1 MALAPGTNLGPYEI
15 LSLLGTGGMGEVYR
29 ARDPRL
35 GRDVA
40 IKISAE
46 KFNERFEREA
56 KVVAS
61 LNHPNIC
68 ALYDI
73 GPNYIVMELVEGESP
88 KGPLQLEEA
97 LEICRQIGYALEAA
111 HEKGIVHRDLKPAN
125 IKVTPS
131 GTVKVLDFGLAKI
144 NPLTPASGSNPE
156 ESPTI
161 SMHATQAGMILGTA
175 GYMAPEQAKGKS
187 ADKRADIWAFGVIL
201 HELLTGQRL
210 FLGETVTD
218 TLAAVVLTE
227 PKLADTPVQVRRLL
241 KRCLEK
247 DPQKRLRDIGDA
259 MALLEE
265 APPEAPA
272 TLAAPPPKSLL
283 ARLAWPVALGISL
296 LAAATLAF
304 IHFRETPPVAETVRF
319 RDALPE
325 NGSFT
330 ITGVSALSPDGR
342 KLAFSAAGAD
352 GVPRIWLRSMDSLT
366 AQPLPGSETAPV
378 VIALFWS
385 PDSRYVG
392 FQGEGKLKK
401 IDTAGGPALV
411 LCDVASGNVGGGSW
425 SKDGVILFAQAGRMM
440 RVSAS
445 GGTPSPVTATSGRGE
460 GVAYPWFLP
469 DGQHFLYYR
478 VSTKPDSTGLYVGSL
493 SVKPEEQSSQRLMPL
508 DHQPMYV
515 PSPDSGPGHVVFLR
529 QDTLLAQPFDAKRL
543 QLAGEAVPIATLVA
557 SIQDLGFYSVSENGT
572 LAYRTGSS
580 NGAELQLSWFDR
592 QGKGTLTPV
601 EPARSSTVKVSP
613 DGKRAAVVRQAQGST
628 DIWVLDLLNGAS
640 NRFTFDPG
648 PDGNPV
654 WSPDGSQ
661 IAWQSRRDNAWGI
674 YRKASNGSGNDEPLF
689 KAAQFSGMNLTDWSR
704 DGRFILFQATA
715 TGDGQKTKTDVYALP
730 MSAGASAERKLIPL
744 VQTPAVELGAYVSPD
759 DRWVAYLSD
768 ESGKQELYVQAFA
781 PGAKSGA
788 PSASGKWMVS
798 KNGSAGMARWRNDG
812 KELVYLGTD
821 GAVMS
826 VDVTADTA
834 FHASLPKVLFQLPR
848 TVLAMSNTPGAISD
862 ATRDLQRFLI
872 TVPAQA
878 NVRPEFTVVLNWP
891 AALKH

>member
-1 MALAPGTNLGPYEI
+1 MPLAPGTQLGPYEI
-15 LSLLGTGGMGEVYR
+15 LSQLGAGGMGEVYR

-40 IKISAE
+40 IKVSAE

-68 ALYDI
+68 ALYDV

-88 KGPLQLEEA
+88 KGPMPLDEA
-97 LEICRQIGYALEAA
+97 MEICRQIALALEAA
-111 HEKGIVHRDLKPAN
+111 HERGIVHRDLKPAN

-144 NPLTPASGSNPE
+144 NPLTPASGGSNPE

-187 ADKRADIWAFGVIL
+187 ADKRADIWAFGVVL

-210 FLGETVTD
+210 FMGETVTD
-218 TLAAVVLTE
+218 TLAAVVLTQ
-227 PKLADTPVQVRRLL
+227 PKLEDVPSQVRRML

-265 APPEAPA
+265 PPAAQQALPAPA
-272 TLAAPPPKSLL
+272 PSTSRLGRLGWIAAGM
-283 ARLAWPVALGISL
+283 AL
-296 LAAATLAF
+296 LAAGALAF
-304 IHFRETPPVAETVRF
+304 IHFRETPPVADTVRF

-325 NGSFT
+325 NGNFT

-352 GVPRIWLRSMDSLT
+352 GVPRVWLRSMDSLA
-366 AQPLPGSETAPV
+366 AQPLPGSETGPV
-378 VIALFWS
+378 LIALFWS

-392 FQGEGKLKK
+392 FQAEGKLKK
-401 IDTAGGPALV
+401 IDTAGGPAV
-411 LCDVASGNVGGGSW
+411 TLCDVTGGNVAGASW
-425 SKDGVILFAQAGRMM
+425 SNDGVILFAQGGLLT

-445 GGTPSPVTATSGRGE
+445 GGTPSPVTARSGARGE

-478 VSTKPDSTGLYVGSL
+478 VSAKPDATGMYTGSL
-493 SVKPEEQSSQRLMPL
+493 SVKPEEQSTQRLMPL
-508 DHQPMYV
+508 EHQPMYV
-515 PSPDSGPGHVVFLR
+515 PASAGGPGHVVFLR

-543 QLAGEAVPIATLVA
+543 QLAGEAVPIATQVA

-601 EPARSSTVKVSP
+601 EPARSSTVKISP
-613 DGKRAAVVRQAQGST
+613 DGKRAAVLRNAGQKN
-628 DIWVLDLLNGAS
+628 DIWVVDLSTGGS
-640 NRFTFDPG
+640 SRFTFDSAQHL
-648 PDGNPV
+648 NPV
-654 WSPDGSQ
+654 WSPDGNQ
-661 IAWQSRRDNAWGI
+661 IAWLTRTDGAWEVN
-674 YRKASNGSGNDEPLF
+674 RKASNGSGNDESVF
-689 KAAQFSGMNLTDWSR
+689 KATNFSSMNLTEWSR
-704 DGRFILFQATA
+704 DGRFILFQATPS
-715 TGDGQKTKTDVYALP
+715 GGQTKTDVFALP
-730 MSAGASAERKLIPL
+730 MGPGTSADRQPI
-744 VQTPAVELGAYVSPD
+744 VVIQTPASELGAYLSPD
-759 DRWVAYLSD
+759 NRWIAYLSD
-768 ESGKQELYVQAFA
+768 ESGKQELYVQAFG
-781 PGAKSGA
+781 PGAKPGA
-788 PSASGKWMVS
+788 SPVSGKWMAS

-812 KELVYLGTD
+812 KELVYLAPD
-821 GAVMS
+821 GSLMS

-834 FHASLPKVLFQLPR
+834 FHGSLPKALFQFPR
-848 TVLAMSNTPGAISD
+848 SVLAMTNTPGAISD

-872 TVPAQA
+872 TVPAQV
-878 NVRPEFTVVLNWP
+878 NVRPEFTMVLNWQ

>member
-1 MALAPGTNLGPYEI
+1 
-15 LSLLGTGGMGEVYR
+15 MGEVYR

-40 IKISAE
+40 IKVSAE

-68 ALYDI
+68 ALYDV
-73 GPNYIVMELVEGESP
+73 GPNYIVMELVEGEEP
-88 KGPLQLEEA
+88 KGPMPLDEA
-97 LEICRQIGYALEAA
+97 LQICRQIAAALEAA

-125 IKVTPS
+125 IKVTPT

-144 NPLTPASGSNPE
+144 NSLTPASGNPE

-175 GYMAPEQAKGKS
+175 GYMAPEQAKGKP
-187 ADKRADIWAFGVIL
+187 ADKRADIWAFGVVM

-218 TLAAVVLTE
+218 TLAAVVLSE
-227 PKLADTPVQVRRLL
+227 PKLADAPSQVRRLL

-265 APPEAPA
+265 APAE
-272 TLAAPPPKSLL
+272 TLAAPAVVAPSPSRSGK
-283 ARLAWPVALGISL
+283 LAWVVAALGL
-296 LAAATLAF
+296 LAAAALAF
-304 IHFRETPPVAETVRF
+304 VHFREAAPVAETVRF

-330 ITGVSALSPDGR
+330 ITGISALSPDGR

-352 GVPRIWLRSMDSLT
+352 GVPRVWLRSMDSLV

-378 VIALFWS
+378 LIVLFWS
-385 PDSRYVG
+385 PDSRYIG
-392 FQGEGKLKK
+392 FQGDGKLKK
-401 IDTAGGPALV
+401 IDTAGGPALA
-411 LCDVASGNVGGGSW
+411 LCDVPNASVGGGSW
-425 SKDGVILFAQAGRMM
+425 SKDGVILFAQSGRLM

-445 GGTPSPVTATSGRGE
+445 GGTPAPVTAPTGRGE

-478 VSTKPDSTGLYVGSL
+478 VAAKPDSTGMYVGNL
-493 SVKPEEQSSQRLMPL
+493 SAKPEEQSSQRLMPL
-508 DHQPMYV
+508 EHQPMYV
-515 PSPDSGPGHVVFLR
+515 PASDSGPGHVVFLR

-543 QLAGEAVPIATLVA
+543 QLAGEAVPIATQVA

-580 NGAELQLSWFDR
+580 NGADLQLSWFDR

-601 EPARSSTVKVSP
+601 EPARSSTVKLSP
-613 DGKRAAVVRQAQGST
+613 DGKRAAVVHQAQGST
-628 DIWVLDLLNGAS
+628 DIWVLDLSTGAS

-661 IAWQSRRDNAWGI
+661 IAWQSRRDNVWGI
-674 YRKASNGSGNDEPLF
+674 YRKASNGSGNDELIF
-689 KAAQFSGMNLTDWSR
+689 KGANLGSMNLTDWSR
-704 DGRFILFQATA
+704 DGRFILLQATA
-715 TGDGQKTKTDVYALP
+715 TGDGRQTKSDVYALP
-730 MSAGASAERKLIPL
+730 MGAGTSADRKLIPL
-744 VQTPAVELGAYVSPD
+744 IQTPAVELGAYLSPD

-781 PGAKSGA
+781 PGAKPGT

-812 KELVYLGTD
+812 KELIYLGTD

-834 FHASLPKVLFQLPR
+834 FHASLPRLLFQFPR
-848 TVLAMSNTPGAISD
+848 NVLAMTNTPGAISD
-862 ATRDLQRFLI
+862 VTRDLQRFLI
-872 TVPAQA
+872 TVPAQV
-878 NVRPEFTVVLNWP
+878 NIRPEFTMVLNWQ
-891 AALKH
+891 AALQR

>member
-1 MALAPGTNLGPYEI
+1 MPLAPGTQLGPYEI
-15 LSLLGTGGMGEVYR
+15 LSQLGAGGMGEVYR

-40 IKISAE
+40 IKVSAE

-68 ALYDI
+68 ALYDV

-88 KGPLQLEEA
+88 KGPMPLDEA
-97 LEICRQIGYALEAA
+97 LEICRQIALALEAA
-111 HEKGIVHRDLKPAN
+111 HERGIVHRDLKPAN
-125 IKVTPS
+125 IKVTPA

-144 NPLTPASGSNPE
+144 NPLTPASGGNPE

-187 ADKRADIWAFGVIL
+187 ADKRADIWAFGVVV

-210 FLGETVTD
+210 FMGETVTD
-218 TLAAVVLTE
+218 TLAAVVLTQ
-227 PKLADTPVQVRRLL
+227 PKLEDVPSQVRRML

-265 APPEAPA
+265 PA
-272 TLAAPPPKSLL
+272 AEVLAQPVAVAPPPSKVGKLG
-283 ARLAWPVALGISL
+283 WVAAAVAL
-296 LAAATLAF
+296 LAAGALAF
-304 IHFRETPPVAETVRF
+304 IHFREIPPVAETVRF

-342 KLAFSAAGAD
+342 KLAFSAAGTD
-352 GVPRIWLRSMDSLT
+352 GVPRVWLRSMDSLV

-378 VIALFWS
+378 LIALFWS
-385 PDSRYVG
+385 PDSRYIA
-392 FQGEGKLKK
+392 FQHEGKLKK
-401 IDTAGGPALV
+401 IDTAGGPAV
-411 LCDVASGNVGGGSW
+411 ALCDVTGGNVGGGSW
-425 SKDGVILFAQAGRMM
+425 SKDGVILFPMGGRLM

-445 GGTPSPVTATSGRGE
+445 GGTPSPVTAPSGRGE
-460 GVAYPWFLP
+460 GVGYPWFLP
-469 DGQHFLYYR
+469 DGQHFLYYK
-478 VSTKPDSTGLYVGSL
+478 VSSKPDSTGLYVASL
-493 SVKPEEQSSQRLMPL
+493 SVKAEEQSSQRLMPL

-515 PSPDSGPGHVVFLR
+515 PPSGSGLGYIVFLR

-543 QLAGEAVPIATLVA
+543 QLEGEAVPIATTVA
-557 SIQDLGFYSVSENGT
+557 SIQDLGFYTVSESGA
-572 LAYRTGSS
+572 LAYRTGST
-580 NGAELQLSWFDR
+580 NGGDLQLSWFDR

-601 EPARSSTVKVSP
+601 EPARSGTVKISP
-613 DGKRAAVVRQAQGST
+613 DGKRAAVLRSEGQKN
-628 DIWVLDLLNGAS
+628 DIWVVDLSTGGS
-640 NRFTFDPG
+640 NRFTFDSAQH
-648 PDGNPV
+648 GNPV

-674 YRKASNGSGNDEPLF
+674 YRKASNGSGNDELLF
-689 KAAQFSGMNLTDWSR
+689 KATNFSSMNLTDWSR
-704 DGRFILFQATA
+704 DGRFVLFQATPN
-715 TGDGQKTKTDVYALP
+715 GGQTKTDVFALP
-730 MSAGASAERKLIPL
+730 MGPGASADRQPIA
-744 VQTPAVELGAYVSPD
+744 VIQTPASELGAYLSPD

-768 ESGKQELYVQAFA
+768 ETGKQELYVQAFG
-781 PGAKSGA
+781 PGAKPGA
-788 PSASGKWMVS
+788 PSMSGKWMVS

-834 FHASLPKVLFQLPR
+834 FHASLPKLLFQMPR
-848 TVLAMSNTPGAISD
+848 SVLAMTNTPGAISD

-878 NVRPEFTVVLNWP
+878 NVRPEFTMVLNWQ

>member
-1 MALAPGTNLGPYEI
+1 MRLAPGTLLGPYEI
-15 LSLLGTGGMGEVYR
+15 LSQLGAGGMGEVYR

-68 ALYDI
+68 ALYDV

-88 KGPLQLEEA
+88 KGPMPLDEA
-97 LEICRQIGYALEAA
+97 LEICRQIALALEAA
-111 HEKGIVHRDLKPAN
+111 HDRGIVHRDLKPAN
-125 IKVTPS
+125 IKVTPA
-131 GTVKVLDFGLAKI
+131 GIVKVLDFGLAKI
-144 NPLTPASGSNPE
+144 NALTPASGNPE

-187 ADKRADIWAFGVIL
+187 ADKRADIWAFGVVL

-210 FLGETVTD
+210 FMGETVTD
-218 TLAAVVLTE
+218 TLAAVVLTQ
-227 PKLADTPVQVRRLL
+227 PKLEDVPSQVRRIL

-259 MALLEE
+259 MPLLEDE
-265 APPEAPA
+265 APPPSVAA
-272 TLAAPPPKSLL
+272 IAPPPSRIGK
-283 ARLAWPVALGISL
+283 LAWVVAAVGL
-296 LAAATLAF
+296 LAAAALAF

-352 GVPRIWLRSMDSLT
+352 GVPRVWLRSMDSLT
-366 AQPLPGSETAPV
+366 AQPLPGSETVPV
-378 VIALFWS
+378 LIVLFWS
-385 PDSRYVG
+385 PDSRYIG

-401 IDTAGGPALV
+401 IDTAGGPALA
-411 LCDVASGNVGGGSW
+411 LCDVPAGNNIGGASW
-425 SKDGVILFAQAGRMM
+425 SKDGVILFAQGGRLM

-445 GGTPSPVTATSGRGE
+445 GGTPSPVTVASGRGE

-478 VSTKPDSTGLYVGSL
+478 VSTKPDSTGMYVGSL
-493 SVKPEEQSSQRLMPL
+493 GAKPEEQNSQRLMPL
-508 DHQPMYV
+508 EHQPMYV
-515 PSPDSGPGHVVFLR
+515 PASDSRGDSGPGHIVFLR

-543 QLAGEAVPIATLVA
+543 QLAGEAVPIATQVA
-557 SIQDLGFYSVSENGT
+557 SIQDLGFYSVSENGV
-572 LAYRTGSS
+572 LGYRTGST
-580 NGAELQLSWFDR
+580 NGMQLQLSWFDR

-601 EPARSSTVKVSP
+601 EPARSSTVKISP
-613 DGKRAAVVRQAQGST
+613 DGKRAAVLRNEGQKN
-628 DIWVLDLLNGAS
+628 DIWVVDLATGGS
-640 NRFTFDPG
+640 NRLTFDSAQH
-648 PDGNPV
+648 GNPV

-661 IAWQSRRDNAWGI
+661 IAWQSRKEGGWEV
-674 YRKASNGSGNDEPLF
+674 YRKASNGSGNDELLF
-689 KAAQFSGMNLTDWSR
+689 KATNFSSMNFTDWSR
-704 DGRFILFQATA
+704 DGRFIFFQATP
-715 TGDGQKTKTDVYALP
+715 TGGQTKTDVFALP
-730 MSAGASAERKLIPL
+730 MGPGTSADRKPIA
-744 VQTPAVELGAYVSPD
+744 VIQTPASELGAYLSPD
-759 DRWVAYLSD
+759 DRWIAYLSD
-768 ESGKQELYVQAFA
+768 ESGKQELYVQAFGLGA
-781 PGAKSGA
+781 KPGAA
-788 PSASGKWMVS
+788 AASGKWMVS

-812 KELVYLGTD
+812 KELVYLSTD

-834 FHASLPKVLFQLPR
+834 FHASLPKMLFQFPR
-848 TVLAMSNTPGAISD
+848 SVLAMTNTPGAISD

-872 TVPAQA
+872 TVPAQV
-878 NVRPEFTVVLNWP
+878 NVRPEFTMVLNWQ

>member
-1 MALAPGTNLGPYEI
+1 MPLAPGTNLGPYEI
-15 LSLLGTGGMGEVYR
+15 LSQLGAGGMGEVYR

-40 IKISAE
+40 IKVSAQ

-73 GPNYIVMELVEGESP
+73 GPNYIVMELVEGEEP
-88 KGPLQLEEA
+88 KGPMPLDEA
-97 LEICRQIGYALEAA
+97 LQICRQIAAALEAA

-125 IKVTPS
+125 IKVTPT

-144 NPLTPASGSNPE
+144 NSLTPASGNPE

-175 GYMAPEQAKGKS
+175 GYMAPEQAKGKP
-187 ADKRADIWAFGVIL
+187 ADKRADIWAFGVVM

-210 FLGETVTD
+210 FMGETVTD
-218 TLAAVVLTE
+218 TLAAVVLSE
-227 PKLADTPVQVRRLL
+227 PKLADAPSQVRRLL
-241 KRCLEK
+241 KNCLEK

-259 MALLEE
+259 MTLLEE
-265 APPEAPA
+265 APAGAPA
-272 TLAAPPPKSLL
+272 TPAAIAPSQSRLGKLAWMIAGLGILAAG
-283 ARLAWPVALGISL
+283 A
-296 LAAATLAF
+296 LAF
-304 IHFRETPPVAETVRF
+304 VHFRETPPVAETVRF

-352 GVPRIWLRSMDSLT
+352 GVPRIWLRSMDSLV

-385 PDSRYVG
+385 PDSRYIG

-401 IDTAGGPALV
+401 IDTAGGPSLV
-411 LCDVASGNVGGGSW
+411 LCDAPNGNVAGGSW
-425 SKDGVILFAQAGRMM
+425 SKDGVILFGLGGRLL

-445 GGTPSPVTATSGRGE
+445 GGTPSPVTGPSGRGE

-469 DGQHFLYYR
+469 DGQHFLYLR
-478 VSTKPDSTGLYVGSL
+478 GSAKPDSTGMYVGSL
-493 SVKPEEQSSQRLMPL
+493 SVKPEEQNSQRLMPL
-508 DHQPMYV
+508 DHQPMFV

-543 QLAGEAVPIATLVA
+543 QLTGEAVPIATQVA

-580 NGAELQLSWFDR
+580 NGADLQLSWFDR

-601 EPARSSTVKVSP
+601 EPARSSTVKLSP
-613 DGKRAAVVRQAQGST
+613 DGKRAAVVHQAQGST
-628 DIWVLDLLNGAS
+628 DIWVLDLSTGAS

-674 YRKASNGSGNDEPLF
+674 YRKASNGSGNDELIF
-689 KAAQFSGMNLTDWSR
+689 KGADLGSMNLTDWSR

-715 TGDGQKTKTDVYALP
+715 TGDGRQTKSDVYALP
-730 MSAGASAERKLIPL
+730 MGAGTSSERKPIPL
-744 VQTPAVELGAYVSPD
+744 IQTPAVELGAYLSPD

-781 PGAKSGA
+781 PGAKPGTS
-788 PSASGKWMVS
+788 SVSGKWMVS

-812 KELVYLGTD
+812 KELVYINTE

-826 VDVTADTA
+826 VDVTSDTA
-834 FHASLPKVLFQLPR
+834 FHSSQPKLLFPFPR
-848 TVLAMSNTPGAISD
+848 NVLAMTNTPGAISD

-878 NVRPEFTVVLNWP
+878 NVRPEFTVVLNWQ
-891 AALKH
+891 AALQR

>member
-1 MALAPGTNLGPYEI
+1 MPLAPGTQLGPYEI
-15 LSLLGTGGMGEVYR
+15 LSQLGAGGMGEVYR

-40 IKISAE
+40 IKVSAE

-68 ALYDI
+68 ALYDV

-88 KGPLQLEEA
+88 KGPIPLGEA
-97 LEICRQIGYALEAA
+97 LEICRQIALALEAA
-111 HEKGIVHRDLKPAN
+111 HERGIVHRDLKPAN
-125 IKVTPS
+125 IKVTPT

-144 NPLTPASGSNPE
+144 NAFTPASGNPE

-187 ADKRADIWAFGVIL
+187 ADKRADIWAFGVVL

-210 FLGETVTD
+210 FMGETVTD
-218 TLAAVVLTE
+218 TLAAVVLTQ
-227 PKLADTPVQVRRLL
+227 PKLEDVPSQVRRML

-265 APPEAPA
+265 EAPPPSVAA
-272 TLAAPPPKSLL
+272 IAAPPSRIGKL
-283 ARLAWPVALGISL
+283 ALVVAALAL
-296 LAAATLAF
+296 LAAGALAF

-352 GVPRIWLRSMDSLT
+352 GVPRVWLRSMDSLT
-366 AQPLPGSETAPV
+366 AQPLPGSETVPV
-378 VIALFWS
+378 LIVLFWS
-385 PDSRYVG
+385 PDSRYIG

-401 IDTAGGPALV
+401 IDTVGGPALA
-411 LCDVASGNVGGGSW
+411 LCDVPNGNVGGASW
-425 SKDGVILFAQAGRMM
+425 SKDGVILFAQGGRLM

-445 GGTPSPVTATSGRGE
+445 GGTPTPVTTNSGRGE

-478 VSTKPDSTGLYVGSL
+478 VSAKPDSTGLYVGSL
-493 SVKPEEQSSQRLMPL
+493 SVKPEEQNSQRLMPIE
-508 DHQPMYV
+508 HQPMYV
-515 PSPDSGPGHVVFLR
+515 PSSDSGPGHIVFLR

-543 QLAGEAVPIATLVA
+543 QLAGEAVPIATQVA
-557 SIQDLGFYSVSENGT
+557 SIQDLGFYTVSENGV
-572 LAYRTGSS
+572 LGYRTGST
-580 NGAELQLSWFDR
+580 NGMQLQLSWFDR
-592 QGKGTLTPV
+592 QGKGTLTAV
-601 EPARSSTVKVSP
+601 EPARSSTVKISP
-613 DGKRAAVVRQAQGST
+613 DGKRAAVLRNEGQKN
-628 DIWVLDLLNGAS
+628 DIWVVDLSTGGS
-640 NRFTFDPG
+640 DRFTFDSAQHF
-648 PDGNPV
+648 NPV
-654 WSPDGSQ
+654 WSPDGNQ
-661 IAWQSRRDNAWGI
+661 IAWQSRKEGAWEI
-674 YRKASNGSGNDEPLF
+674 YRKASNGSGNDELVF
-689 KAAQFSGMNLTDWSR
+689 KTASFSSMNLTDWSR
-704 DGRFILFQATA
+704 DGRFIFFQATPN
-715 TGDGQKTKTDVYALP
+715 GGQTKTDVFALP
-730 MSAGASAERKLIPL
+730 MGPGTSADRQPIAVI
-744 VQTPAVELGAYVSPD
+744 QTPASELGAYLSPD
-759 DRWVAYLSD
+759 DRWIAYLSD
-768 ESGKQELYVQAFA
+768 ESGRQELYVQAFG
-781 PGAKSGA
+781 PGAKPGA
-788 PSASGKWMVS
+788 APASGKWMVS

-812 KELVYLGTD
+812 KELVYLSSD

-826 VDVTADTA
+826 VDVTADSA
-834 FHASLPKVLFQLPR
+834 FHASLPKMLFQFPR
-848 TVLAMSNTPGAISD
+848 SVLAMTNTPGAISD

-872 TVPAQA
+872 TVPAQV
-878 NVRPEFTVVLNWP
+878 NVRPEFTMVLNWQ
-891 AALKH
+891 AALKP

>member
-1 MALAPGTNLGPYEI
+1 M
-15 LSLLGTGGMGEVYR
+15 
-29 ARDPRL
+29 
-35 GRDVA
+35 
-40 IKISAE
+40 
-46 KFNERFEREA
+46 
-56 KVVAS
+56 
-61 LNHPNIC
+61 
-68 ALYDI
+68 
-73 GPNYIVMELVEGESP
+73 
-88 KGPLQLEEA
+88 PLDEA
-97 LEICRQIGYALEAA
+97 LEVCRQIAAALEAA

-125 IKVTPS
+125 IKVTPT
-131 GTVKVLDFGLAKI
+131 GTVKVLDFGLAKV
-144 NPLTPASGSNPE
+144 NALTPASGNPE

-175 GYMAPEQAKGKS
+175 GYMSPEQAKGKP
-187 ADKRADIWAFGVIL
+187 ADKRADIWAFGVVM
-201 HELLTGQRL
+201 HELLTGQRM
-210 FLGETVTD
+210 FMGETVTD
-218 TLAAVVLTE
+218 TLAAVVLSE
-227 PKLADTPVQVRRLL
+227 PKLADTPSQVQRLL

-259 MALLEE
+259 MALLED
-265 APPEAPA
+265 APA
-272 TLAAPPPKSLL
+272 HTPAPVAAAPSPSRLGMLGWITAAL
-283 ARLAWPVALGISL
+283 ALVAAGVVS
-296 LAAATLAF
+296 F
-304 IHFRETPPVAETVRF
+304 IHFRETPPIAETVRF
-319 RDALPE
+319 KDALPE

-352 GVPRIWLRSMDSLT
+352 GVPRIFLRSMDSLT

-385 PDSRYVG
+385 PDSRYIG

-411 LCDVASGNVGGGSW
+411 LCDVPNGNVGGASW
-425 SKDGVILFAQAGRMM
+425 SKDGVILFAQGGRLM

-445 GGTPSPVTATSGRGE
+445 GGTPSPVTVAGGRGE

-478 VSTKPDSTGLYVGSL
+478 VAAKPDSTGMYVGAL

-508 DHQPMYV
+508 EHQPMYV
-515 PSPDSGPGHVVFLR
+515 PSSDSGPGHVVFLR

-543 QLAGEAVPIATLVA
+543 QLAGDAVPVATQVA
-557 SIQDLGFYSVSENGT
+557 SIQDLGFYSVSENGA

-580 NGAELQLSWFDR
+580 NAADLQLSWFDR

-601 EPARSSTVKVSP
+601 EPARSSTVKLSP
-613 DGKRAAVVRQAQGST
+613 DGKRAAIVHQAQGST
-628 DIWVLDLLNGAS
+628 DIWVLDLSTGAS

-661 IAWQSRRDNAWGI
+661 IVWQSRRDNTWGI
-674 YRKASNGSGNDEPLF
+674 YRKASNGSGSDELLF
-689 KAAQFSGMNLTDWSR
+689 KGANIASINLTDWSR
-704 DGRFILFQATA
+704 DGRFILFQATT
-715 TGDGQKTKTDVYALP
+715 TGDGQQTKTDVYALP
-730 MSAGASAERKLIPL
+730 MGAGTSAERKPIPL
-744 VQTPAVELGAYVSPD
+744 IQTPAVELGAYLSPD

-768 ESGKQELYVQAFA
+768 ESGKQELYVQAFS

-788 PSASGKWMVS
+788 VSGKWMVS
-798 KNGSAGMARWRNDG
+798 KNGSSGLARWRNDG

-821 GAVMS
+821 GSVMS

-834 FHASLPKVLFQLPR
+834 FHASPPKLLFQFPR
-848 TVLAMSNTPGAISD
+848 TVLAMTNTPGAISD

-878 NVRPEFTVVLNWP
+878 NIRSEFTMVLNWQ